1 MSAAA
6 SARDATS
13 SSWISV
19 RSSCCPKT
27 FVIRPMVLKARGAHA
42 SLPKESTQQHRALLA
57 AHAGENVRAM
67 IESRMTEQV
76 ADRAGHPCL
85 VVPRAEDHAIQTGEH
100 DRTRAHGAG
109 LERHV
114 ERAPTK
120 VPRA

>member
-19 RSSCCPKT
+19 RSSWCPKT
-27 FVIRPMVLKARGAHA
+27 LVIRPMVLRARRAHA
-42 SLPKESTQQHRALLA
+42 SLPKESTQQRRALVA
-57 AHAGENVRAM
+57 AHAGEELRAM
-67 IESRMTEQV
+67 IESRMTKQV
-76 ADRAGHPCL
+76 AYRAGHPCL
-85 VVPRAEDHAIQTGEH
+85 VVPRAEDRAIQTGEH
-100 DRTRAHGAG
+100 DRPRAHGAG

-114 ERAPTK
+114 ERASTK